1 MLVAKPELRHT
12 WRGFGRGEPSAVSAV
27 VARLAESAERAAE
40 RLAERTFVEQV
51 IAPVA
56 GPVAEAGPL
65 LVTCSS
71 EVHGSIASHTIVQ
84 KNCTLHVRGNLLG
97 SLTIEPGANVVVD
110 GSVDGRII
118 NKGGR
123 LQVHNKG
130 LAACVTVEGP
140 SEAEAGGILKINLTN
155 LVANYERLAKRTEAE
170 CAAVV
175 RADAYGCGIGPIAG
189 PLAKSGCNTFFVS
202 NLPEAKRVRAVAP
215 QATIYVL
222 NGFYSG
228 SGPAFA
234 DINARPVISSAIA
247 LAEWDVFVGAHA
259 WEGGCALNV
268 DTGNSGLGLSLEE
281 ATAFAPRVQSLNHG
295 VALLLSR
302 LNHAATPDDSRNERQ
317 LETFRELRRVFRGIP
332 ASLADSSGIFLG
344 SIAHFDLVRAGS
356 ALYGINPTPSAVN
369 PMLPVIELSARIV
382 QVRELAAS
390 NNGAHGKNG
399 AKRRT
404 RLALVSLGQADGYPR
419 PASDSGMP
427 LQVMIGGQ
435 RCPVAAA
442 PSIDLLPLD
451 VTDLDP
457 SVARFGALVT
467 LIGDGVPIDDLAA
480 ASGST
485 GREILSRLGHRFHR
499 IYYAT

>member
-1 MLVAKPELRHT
+1 ME
-12 WRGFGRGEPSAVSAV
+12 
-27 VARLAESAERAAE
+27 
-40 RLAERTFVEQV
+40 
-51 IAPVA
+51 
-56 GPVAEAGPL
+56 PVAERGAEQAVEPGPL
-65 LVTCSS
+65 LIGSSS
-71 EVHGSIASHTIVQ
+71 EVHGSVLADTIVQ
-84 KNCTLHVRGNLLG
+84 RNCTLHVRGNLLG
-97 SLTIEPGANVVVD
+97 SLTIEPGASVVVD

-140 SEAEAGGILKINLTN
+140 PEAEAGGVLKINLTN
-155 LVANYERLAKRTEAE
+155 LAANYERLAKRTEAE

-189 PLAKSGCNTFFVS
+189 ALWKSGCSTFFVS
-202 NLPEAKRVRAVAP
+202 NLPEAKNVRAVAP

-228 SGPAFA
+228 TGPAFA
-234 DINARPVISSAIA
+234 DINARPVINSAIE
-247 LAEWDVFVGAHA
+247 LAEWDVFVGAQA

-268 DTGNSGLGLSLEE
+268 DTGESGLGLSLEE
-281 ATAFAPRVQSLNHG
+281 ATAFAPRVQVLNHG

-302 LNHAATPDDSRNERQ
+302 LNHATAPDDPCNERQ
-317 LETFRELRRVFRGIP
+317 LEMFRELRRLYRGIP

-344 SIAHFDLVRAGS
+344 SKEHFDLVRAGS
-356 ALYGINPTPSAVN
+356 ALYGINPTPGAAN
-369 PMLPVIELSARIV
+369 PMLPVIELKARIV
-382 QVRELAAS
+382 QIRDLAAS
-390 NNGAHGKNG
+390 ATNNGAKNGSG

-404 RLALVSLGQADGYPR
+404 RLALVSLGHADGYPG
-419 PASDSGMP
+419 PAGDSATP
-427 LQVMIGGQ
+427 LQVVIGGQ

-442 PSIDLLPLD
+442 PSIDLLPID
-451 VTDLDP
+451 ITDLDR
-457 SVARFGALVT
+457 SVARFGAVVT
-467 LIGDGVPIDDLAA
+467 LIGDGIPIDDLAA

-485 GREILSRLGHRFHR
+485 GREILSRLGRRFHR

>member
-1 MLVAKPELRHT
+1 
-12 WRGFGRGEPSAVSAV
+12 VSAV
-27 VARLAESAERAAE
+27 LARAQSTQA
-40 RLAERTFVEQV
+40 TIQ
-51 IAPVA
+51 
-56 GPVAEAGPL
+56 PVAERDLEQAPVPAAVAEPL
-65 LVTCSS
+65 LISSSS
-71 EVHGSIASHTIVQ
+71 EVQGSVLSDTIVQ
-84 KNCTLHVRGNLLG
+84 RNCTLHVRGNLLG
-97 SLTIEPGANVVVD
+97 SLIIEPGASVVVD

-140 SEAEAGGILKINLTN
+140 SEAEAGGALKINLAN
-155 LVANYERLAKRTEAE
+155 LAANYEKLAKRTDAE

-189 PLAKSGCNTFFVS
+189 ALAKSGCNTFFVS
-202 NLPEAKRVRAVAP
+202 NLPEARSVRAVAP
-215 QATIYVL
+215 RATIYVL

-228 SGPAFA
+228 TGPAFA
-234 DINARPVISSAIA
+234 DINARPVINSTIE
-247 LAEWDVFVGAHA
+247 LAEWDVFVGAQA

-281 ATAFAPRVQSLNHG
+281 ATAFAPRVQVLNHG
-295 VALLLSR
+295 VELLLSR
-302 LNHAATPDDSRNERQ
+302 LNHAVAPHDARNERQ
-317 LETFRELRRVFRGIP
+317 LEMFHELRRVYRGIP

-344 SIAHFDLVRAGS
+344 SKLHFDVVRTGS
-356 ALYGINPTPSAVN
+356 ALYGINPTPGAAN
-369 PMLPVIELSARIV
+369 PMLPVIELKARIM
-382 QVRELAAS
+382 QVRDLAAP
-390 NNGAHGKNG
+390 ATNG
-399 AKRRT
+399 AKNGSGGKRR
-404 RLALVSLGQADGYPR
+404 RLALVSLGHADGYPS
-419 PASDSGMP
+419 PGKDSRVP

-442 PSIDLLPLD
+442 PSIDLLPID
-451 VTDLDP
+451 VTDLPDR
-457 SVARFGALVT
+457 SLARIGAMVT
-467 LIGDGVPIDDLAA
+467 LIGDGIGIDNLAA